1 MPRRI
6 RSAGGG
12 TARSKPGGGQWQ
24 MKLLRYGAKG
34 QERPGM
40 VDADGHI
47 RDLSAHVV
55 DLKGEVLLPDR
66 LNQLASLDPKT
77 LPLVEGSPRLGPPIT
92 GIGKILGVGLNYR
105 SHAEETGAKP
115 PSEPL
120 LFSKAITA
128 LSGPNDP
135 VMIPKD
141 STQTDWE
148 VELAVIIGRKAQ
160 YVDAGHA
167 LDYVAGYAVINDVSE
182 RHFQKER
189 GGQFVKG
196 KSCDT
201 FAPLGP
207 WLVTRDEVPDPQDL
221 ELWLDVNGKRRQT
234 GNTRDMVFPVSFLV
248 GYISQFMTLMPG
260 DVIATGTPSGVGM
273 GCKPPEFLAPGD
285 CVELGVEGLGK
296 QRQAVIAYAPGA

>member
-1 MPRRI
+1 
-6 RSAGGG
+6 
-12 TARSKPGGGQWQ
+12 
-24 MKLLRYGAKG
+24 MKFLRYGPRG
-34 QERPGM
+34 QEKPGM
-40 VDADGHI
+40 VDPDGHI
-47 RDLSAHVV
+47 RDLSQHVV
-55 DLKGEVLLPDR
+55 DLKAEVLLSER
-66 LNQLASLDPKT
+66 LHQLAALDPRT
-77 LPLVEGSPRLGPPIT
+77 LPLVEGTPRLGPPVT
-92 GIGKILGVGLNYR
+92 GIGKILGIGLNYR

-135 VMIPKD
+135 IVIPKD

-207 WLVTRDEVPDPQDL
+207 WLVTKDEVPDPQDL
-221 ELWLDVNGKRRQT
+221 ELWLDVNAKRRQT
-234 GNTRDMVFPVSFLV
+234 GNTRDMVFPVAHLV
-248 GYISQFMTLMPG
+248 WYISQFMTLMPG

-273 GCKPPEFLAPGD
+273 GCKPPDFLKPGD
-285 CVELGVEGLGK
+285 VVELGVEGLGK
-296 QRQAVIAYAPGA
+296 QRQAVVAYTPPA

>member
-1 MPRRI
+1 
-6 RSAGGG
+6 
-12 TARSKPGGGQWQ
+12 
-24 MKLLRYGAKG
+24 MKFLRYGPRG
-34 QERPGM
+34 QEKPGM
-40 VDADGHI
+40 VDPDGHI
-47 RDLSAHVV
+47 RDLSQHVV
-55 DLKGEVLLPDR
+55 DLKAEVLLSER
-66 LNQLASLDPKT
+66 LHQLAALDPRT
-77 LPLVEGSPRLGPPIT
+77 LPLVEGTPRLGPPVT
-92 GIGKILGVGLNYR
+92 GIGKILGIGLNYR

-135 VMIPKD
+135 IVIPKD

-148 VELAVIIGRKAQ
+148 VELAVVIGRKAQ

-207 WLVTRDEVPDPQDL
+207 WLVTKDEVPDPQDL

-234 GNTRDMVFPVSFLV
+234 GNTRDMVFPVAHLV
-248 GYISQFMTLMPG
+248 WYISQFMTLMPG

-273 GCKPPEFLAPGD
+273 GCKPPDFLKPGD
-285 CVELGVEGLGK
+285 VVELGVEGLGK
-296 QRQAVIAYAPGA
+296 QRQAVVAYTPPA

>member
-1 MPRRI
+1 
-6 RSAGGG
+6 
-12 TARSKPGGGQWQ
+12 
-24 MKLLRYGAKG
+24 MKFLRYGPRG
-34 QERPGM
+34 QEKPGM
-40 VDADGHI
+40 VDPDGHI
-47 RDLSAHVV
+47 RDLSQHVV
-55 DLKGEVLLPDR
+55 DLKAEVLLSER
-66 LNQLASLDPKT
+66 LHQLAALDPRT
-77 LPLVEGSPRLGPPIT
+77 LPLVEGTPRLGPPVT
-92 GIGKILGVGLNYR
+92 GIGKILGIGLNYR

-135 VMIPKD
+135 IVVPKD

-148 VELAVIIGRKAQ
+148 VELAVVIGRKAQ

-207 WLVTRDEVPDPQDL
+207 WLVTKDEVPDPQDL
-221 ELWLDVNGKRRQT
+221 ELWLDVNAKRRQT
-234 GNTRDMVFPVSFLV
+234 GNTRDMVFPVAHLV
-248 GYISQFMTLMPG
+248 WYISQFMTLMPG

-273 GCKPPEFLAPGD
+273 GCKPPDFLRPGD
-285 CVELGVEGLGK
+285 VVELGVEGLGK
-296 QRQAVIAYAPGA
+296 QRQAVVAYTPPT

>member
-1 MPRRI
+1 
-6 RSAGGG
+6 
-12 TARSKPGGGQWQ
+12 
-24 MKLLRYGAKG
+24 MKFLRYGPRG
-34 QERPGM
+34 QEKPGM
-40 VDADGHI
+40 VDPDGHI
-47 RDLSAHVV
+47 RDLSQHVV
-55 DLKGEVLLPDR
+55 DLKAEVLLSER
-66 LNQLASLDPKT
+66 LHQLAALDPRT
-77 LPLVEGSPRLGPPIT
+77 LPLVEGTPRLGPPVT
-92 GIGKILGVGLNYR
+92 GIGKILGIGLNYR

-135 VMIPKD
+135 IVIPKD

-148 VELAVIIGRKAQ
+148 VELAVVIGRKAQ

-207 WLVTRDEVPDPQDL
+207 WLVTKDEVPDPQDL
-221 ELWLDVNGKRRQT
+221 ELWLDVNAKRRQT
-234 GNTRDMVFPVSFLV
+234 GNTRDMVFPVAHLV
-248 GYISQFMTLMPG
+248 WYISQFMTLMPG

-273 GCKPPEFLAPGD
+273 GCKPPDFLKPGD
-285 CVELGVEGLGK
+285 VVELGVEGLGK
-296 QRQAVIAYAPGA
+296 QRQAVVAYTPPA

>member
-1 MPRRI
+1 
-6 RSAGGG
+6 
-12 TARSKPGGGQWQ
+12 
-24 MKLLRYGAKG
+24 MKFLRYGPRG
-34 QERPGM
+34 QEKPGM
-40 VDADGHI
+40 VDPDGHI
-47 RDLSAHVV
+47 RDLSQHVV
-55 DLKGEVLLPDR
+55 DLKAEVLLSER
-66 LNQLASLDPKT
+66 LHQLAALDPRT
-77 LPLVEGSPRLGPPIT
+77 LPLVEGTPRLGPPVT
-92 GIGKILGVGLNYR
+92 GIGKILGIGLNYR

-135 VMIPKD
+135 IVIPKD

-148 VELAVIIGRKAQ
+148 VELAVVIGRKAQ

-207 WLVTRDEVPDPQDL
+207 WLVTKDEVPDPQDL
-221 ELWLDVNGKRRQT
+221 ELWLDVNAKRRQT
-234 GNTRDMVFPVSFLV
+234 GNTRDMVFPVAHLV
-248 GYISQFMTLMPG
+248 WYISQFMTLMPG

-273 GCKPPEFLAPGD
+273 GCKPPDFLRPGD
-285 CVELGVEGLGK
+285 VVELGVEGLGK
-296 QRQAVIAYAPGA
+296 QRQAVVAYTPPA